1 MEIPLQI
8 TFKNMETD
16 NALEK
21 EIRERAKK
29 LDKYFDHIMSC
40 RVVVDIPHKHK
51 VRGNQYDIRIDI
63 TVPPGNEI
71 VVNRSTHD
79 PGKTNKDPYISIKDA
94 FNAAARQL
102 EDYARRLRGDVKTH
116 ETPPLGVIS
125 ELNIEEGFGRISSTD
140 GKSIY
145 FHKNSVLDTKFEELE
160 VGMGV
165 HFAEEQG
172 NKGPQASTVKVI
184 ER

>member
-16 NALEK
+16 YAFEK
-21 EIRERAKK
+21 EIKERAKK

-40 RVVVDIPHKHK
+40 RVVVDIPHRHK
-51 VRGNQYDIRIDI
+51 VRGNQYEIRIDI

-71 VVNRSTHD
+71 VVTRSPD
-79 PGKTNKDPYISIKDA
+79 PDKAHKDPYMSIKDA

-116 ETPPLGVIS
+116 VTPPMGVIS

-140 GKSIY
+140 GKSIF

-165 HFAEEQG
+165 RFAEEQG

-184 ER
+184 ES

>member
-29 LDKYFDHIMSC
+29 LDKFFDHIMSC

-63 TVPPGNEI
+63 TVPGNEI
-71 VVNRSTHD
+71 VVTRSTLD
-79 PGKTNKDPYISIKDA
+79 PDKTHKDPYISIKDA
-94 FNAAARQL
+94 FNTAVRQL
-102 EDYARRLRGDVKTH
+102 EDYARRLRGDVKTP

-140 GKSIY
+140 GKSLY
-145 FHKNSVLDTKFEELE
+145 FHKNSVLDTKFEELQ

-165 HFAEEQG
+165 RFAEEQG
-172 NKGPQASTVKVI
+172 DKGPQASTVKVI
-184 ER
+184 ET